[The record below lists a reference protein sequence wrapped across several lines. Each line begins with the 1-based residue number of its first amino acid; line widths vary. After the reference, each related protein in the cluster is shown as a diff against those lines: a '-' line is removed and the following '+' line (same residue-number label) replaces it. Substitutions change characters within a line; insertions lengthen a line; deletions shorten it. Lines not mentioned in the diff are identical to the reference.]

1 MTLFWVVASTLI
13 IGALLFIIPT
23 LLRKNSAGTGIV
35 RNAANVTIYRDQLAE
50 LEADLNSDV
59 LTREQYEQS
68 KRELQ
73 QRMLQD
79 VPAGEAM
86 AAAAMMTGNNQ
97 HNIITITLLVLVI
110 PILAISLYL
119 WVGNTKGLTPQAVEQ
134 APAPMMDNAAAP
146 GHQNFTSVLDNL
158 TARLKDQPD
167 DLEGWVMLGRTYAI
181 MQRFNEAKETYKRV
195 LALSPD
201 NPEFITDYADIVA
214 MTNNGSLIGE
224 PEQLVSKA
232 LKLDTNNGKALA
244 LAGTVEF
251 EKKNYAKAAA
261 HWEKLIVQIPPESKL
276 AQSVRESIA
285 EAKSLASGG
294 KAGST
299 LANQQNQGGQ
309 PPSPTSG
316 GNSSMAGVTAGKGN
330 SNAPSANTISGR
342 VTINPSLAGK
352 AAPNDTL
359 FIFARAKTGPKAP
372 LAIMR
377 LRATDLPATFALSDA
392 MAMIPEMK
400 ISNFPEVVVGARIS
414 KSGKAFPESG
424 DLQGFSQPVSMGAKD
439 LHIVID
445 QQVP

>member
-1 MTLFWVVASTLI
+1 MTSFWVVAGILI
-13 IGALLFIIPT
+13 VGALLFIIPT
-23 LLRKNSAGTGIV
+23 LLRKGGTETGMI
-35 RNAANVTIYRDQLAE
+35 RNTANVTIYRDQLAE

-79 VPAGEAM
+79 VPAGETM
-86 AAAAMMTGNNQ
+86 KAATLAGSNQ
-97 HNIITITLLVLVI
+97 RNVLTITLLVLAI

-119 WVGNTKGLTPQAVEQ
+119 WVGNTRGLTPQAVEPE
-134 APAPMMDNAAAP
+134 PAPMMDNAAAP
-146 GHQNFTSVLDNL
+146 GHQNFSSVLDNL

-181 MQRFNEAKETYKRV
+181 MQRFSEARDAYKKV

-224 PEQLVSKA
+224 PEQLVNKA
-232 LKLDTNNGKALA
+232 LKLDANNGKALA

-261 HWEKLIVQIPPESKL
+261 HWEKLMVQIPPESKL

-285 EAKSLASGG
+285 EAKSLAGGG
-294 KAGST
+294 KGSSMMAG
-299 LANQQNQGGQ
+299 QQNQSDIP
-309 PPSPTSG
+309 PPSSPG
-316 GNSSMAGVTAGKGN
+316 GNNAVAGAAAGKSTGTAGAN
-330 SNAPSANTISGR
+330 SISGKVTIS
-342 VTINPSLAGK
+342 PSLAGK
-352 AAPNDTL
+352 AAASDTL

-377 LRATDLPATFALSDA
+377 LRATDLPATFSLTDA

>member
-1 MTLFWVVASTLI
+1 MTSFWVVTGILI
-13 IGALLFIIPT
+13 VGALLFIIPT
-23 LLRKNSAGTGIV
+23 LLRKGGPETGMI
-35 RNAANVTIYRDQLAE
+35 RNTANVTIYRDQLAE

-79 VPAGEAM
+79 VPAGETVT
-86 AAAAMMTGNNQ
+86 AATLAGNNQ
-97 HNIITITLLVLVI
+97 HNIVTIVLLVLAI

-119 WVGNTKGLTPQAVEQ
+119 WVGNTKGLTPQAVEP

-146 GHQNFTSVLDNL
+146 GHQNFSSVLDNL

-181 MQRFNEAKETYKRV
+181 MQRFNEARDAYKKV

-224 PEQLVSKA
+224 PEQLVNKA
-232 LKLDTNNGKALA
+232 LKLDANNGKALA

-261 HWEKLIVQIPPESKL
+261 HWEKLMLQIPPESKL

-285 EAKSLASGG
+285 EAKSLAGGG
-294 KAGST
+294 KGSSMM
-299 LANQQNQGGQ
+299 ASQQNQGDL
-309 PPSPTSG
+309 PPSPPPS
-316 GNSSMAGVTAGKGN
+316 NAMAGAAAGRGTGAAGAN
-330 SNAPSANTISGR
+330 SISGKVTIS
-342 VTINPSLAGK
+342 PSLAGK
-352 AAPNDTL
+352 AAASDTL

-377 LRATDLPATFALSDA
+377 LRAADLPATFALTDA

>member
-1 MTLFWVVASTLI
+1 MTSFWVVAGILI

-23 LLRKNSAGTGIV
+23 LLRKGGAETGIV

-79 VPAGEAM
+79 VPAGDTMTAI
-86 AAAAMMTGNNQ
+86 AATGNSQRNV
-97 HNIITITLLVLVI
+97 ITVTLLVLAI

-119 WVGNTKGLTPQAVEQ
+119 WVGNTKGLTPQAAEQ
-134 APAPMMDNAAAP
+134 SPAPMTDNAAAP
-146 GHQNFTSVLDNL
+146 GHQNFASVLDNL

-181 MQRFNEAKETYKRV
+181 MQRFNEAKEAYKHV

-214 MTNNGSLIGE
+214 MTNNGSLTGE
-224 PEQLVSKA
+224 PEQLISKA
-232 LKLDTNNGKALA
+232 LKLDANNGKALA

-261 HWEKLIVQIPPESKL
+261 HWEKLMVQIPPESKL

-285 EAKSLASGG
+285 EAKSLAGGG
-294 KAGST
+294 KPGSM
-299 LANQQNQGGQ
+299 LADQQSQGNT
-309 PPSPTSG
+309 PPLPPSG
-316 GNSSMAGVTAGKGN
+316 GNSNMAGVAAGKGN
-330 SNAPSANTISGR
+330 TTPGANTISGK

-352 AAPNDTL
+352 ASPNDTL

-439 LHIVID
+439 LHIVISE
-445 QQVP
+445 QVP